1 MQLEIWKWRL
11 GRLIKSSTHTEQYN
25 EKRKITNH
33 LKSNDQCDKWW
44 PTLEETRGGV
54 GNYCNTWHSFECVC
68 SLTGG
73 SDFLDKCL
81 LRNQK
86 YWSIALQQRS
96 LKYLSG
102 CVRLSLEQR
111 NVILMQC
118 AKLPGKIQ
126 FRELVLTIWESPSLI
141 KQHFVDIKQ
150 RKWKQ

>member
-102 CVRLSLEQR
+102 FVFLWNKEIWFCCSMPNFLGKFSLENCLWRFNNHLSLQ
-111 NVILMQC
+111 NSIC
-118 AKLPGKIQ
+118 GYKAA
-126 FRELVLTIWESPSLI
+126 
-141 KQHFVDIKQ
+141 
-150 RKWKQ
+150 KWKQ

>member
-1 MQLEIWKWRL
+1 MINALNDAPHKKKLEVEWEI
-11 GRLIKSSTHTEQYN
+11 IST
-25 EKRKITNH
+25 
-33 LKSNDQCDKWW
+33 LF
-44 PTLEETRGGV
+44 
-54 GNYCNTWHSFECVC
+54 WHSFECVC

-126 FRELVLTIWESPSLI
+126 FRELVSTI
-141 KQHFVDIKQ
+141 
-150 RKWKQ
+150 

>member
-1 MQLEIWKWRL
+1 MINALNDAPHKKKLEVEWEI
-11 GRLIKSSTHTEQYN
+11 IST
-25 EKRKITNH
+25 
-33 LKSNDQCDKWW
+33 LF
-44 PTLEETRGGV
+44 
-54 GNYCNTWHSFECVC
+54 WHSFECVC
-68 SLTGG
+68 SLTGR

-102 CVRLSLEQR
+102 RVRISLEQR

-126 FRELVLTIWESPSLI
+126 FRELVSTI
-141 KQHFVDIKQ
+141 
-150 RKWKQ
+150 